1 MRVAC
6 FLAFLLSCLRSAGDS
21 GFPFRPYSPGL
32 TPPLKTKVYNNSI
45 GCFRFAKKASRIN
58 GNVSEIKI
66 ILRCRP
72 RRPRGCFCGFVP
84 RVLLLRVLL
93 LRGVLLRGVFR
104 RVCSAGCVPQALL
117 HGHCFCEL
125 CFCGFVPRFFRFAG
139 ANVGCSRPSGRQ
151 PNEDGGVQEA
161 FGRHS
166 GSVRVAFGWR
176 SGASVC
182 RRIRSGAA
190 SVFEQPDCRSTFERF
205 LAIHSLRPL
214 CFVIDP
220 DIQKK
225 EPPKRL
231 LKCNLVTDYRTFIE
245 DFQRLVQ
252 FVDYL
257 DAREEYLPPIH

>member
-1 MRVAC
+1 MGMFQKSKLFCAVGRGGRGVA
-6 FLAFLLSCLRSAGDS
+6 SAGLFR
-21 GFPFRPYSPGL
+21 GF
-32 TPPLKTKVYNNSI
+32 
-45 GCFRFAKKASRIN
+45 CFCEF
-58 GNVSEIKI
+58 
-66 ILRCRP
+66 
-72 RRPRGCFCGFVP
+72 CFCG
-84 RVLLLRVLL
+84 
-93 LRGVLLRGVFR
+93 
-104 RVCSAGCVPQALL
+104 VCSAGCVPQALL
-117 HGHCFCEL
+117 HGHCFCGHCFCEL

-231 LKCNLVTDYRTFIE
+231 LKCG
-245 DFQRLVQ
+245 
-252 FVDYL
+252 
-257 DAREEYLPPIH
+257 